1 MSEISAELQA
11 EGEALEQASVYEWP
25 TFQNFTRLNESLKD
39 LTSQPWAVHEDP
51 ATKGRFYIS
60 GPPETEIVAEG
71 LTQNNALV
79 LVNIINSLPEVVG
92 SYAEL
97 ASLWD
102 SLAGNGPNGFPSNPD
117 IFVDT
122 VRKYQ
127 MKIAQLE
134 GNPSPIP
141 EANTA
146 SDLSFMHVG
155 HYLEVY
161 GMSEPIGSVFHDE
174 NGAFIR
180 ITMGN
185 SNIVVYLDPQT
196 AVKVHIVGP
205 WQDGTAATSAEEEIA
220 VLPTVVSN

>member
-1 MSEISAELQA
+1 MSEVSAELQA
-11 EGEALEQASVYEWP
+11 EGEALEQGSVAQWAS
-25 TFQNFTRLNESLKD
+25 FQQLTRLDESLKV

-79 LVNIINSLPEVVG
+79 LVNIINSLPEVVEN
-92 SYAEL
+92 YADL
-97 ASLWD
+97 AKLWD
-102 SLAGNGPNGFPSNPD
+102 ALADGVVDSPQDSD
-117 IFVDT
+117 IFIEV

-127 MKIAQLE
+127 MRIAQLE

-141 EANTA
+141 EASTA

-180 ITMGN
+180 VTMGN

-196 AVKVHIVGP
+196 AVKVHTVGP
-205 WQDGTAATSAEEEIA
+205 WQDGTAATSTEEEIA
-220 VLPTVVSN
+220 VLPTVVSD